1 MEKSGLEK
9 ERKFLIE
16 KYHADI
22 ADEIRWDIVQTYL
35 YKTSPDI
42 QRRIRR
48 ITADKEK
55 VSYFYTEKK
64 FISDGVR
71 EENEKEIPESE
82 YNRLLSDEADR
93 SLVGIAKTRRIF
105 DRMGHRFEMDE
116 YPFSDKYATVE
127 AELADINEEIVFPDF
142 LTVIKEVTGDERY
155 SNANLA
161 LRRAFPDEE

>member
-16 KYHADI
+16 KYHENI
-22 ADEIRWDIVQTYL
+22 AGEIRWDIVQTYL

-42 QRRIRR
+42 QRRIRK
-48 ITADKEK
+48 ITTDKEK

-71 EENEKEIPESE
+71 EENEKEISESE
-82 YNRLLSDEADR
+82 YNRLLSDEADH
-93 SLVGIAKTRRIF
+93 SLADILKTRRIF
-105 DRMGHRFEMDE
+105 DHMGHRFEMDE
-116 YPFSDKYATVE
+116 YPFSDKYASVE
-127 AELADINEEIVFPDF
+127 AELSDINEKIILPDF
-142 LTVIKEVTGDERY
+142 LTVIKEVTGDESY

-161 LRRAFPDEE
+161 LRQAFPEEE